1 MKKELIKSEKKKI
14 INYNILKKPVLDI
27 NDIKKILIHRFP
39 FLLVDKILHIDETK
53 IIGTKNITYNESFFQ
68 GHFPNNPIMPG
79 VLIIEAMGQVGGI
92 LVLKSIKNDL
102 KNSVLYFVGL
112 ENFKF
117 RRKVI
122 PGDVLIM
129 KMEFIV
135 PIKRGLAK
143 MKGEVYVGEE
153 LVCEGVLTAI
163 VGKK

>member
-1 MKKELIKSEKKKI
+1 
-14 INYNILKKPVLDI
+14 
-27 NDIKKILIHRFP
+27 
-39 FLLVDKILHIDETK
+39 
-53 IIGTKNITYNESFFQ
+53 
-68 GHFPNNPIMPG
+68 MPG

-92 LVLKSIKNDL
+92 LVLKSIKNYL

-135 PIKRGLAK
+135 PIKSGLAK

>member
-1 MKKELIKSEKKKI
+1 MAAIKRE
-14 INYNILKKPVLDI
+14 
-27 NDIKKILIHRFP
+27 
-39 FLLVDKILHIDETK
+39 
-53 IIGTKNITYNESFFQ
+53 IIGVNEDERISDDKLF
-68 GHFPNNPIMPG
+68 
-79 VLIIEAMGQVGGI
+79 
-92 LVLKSIKNDL
+92 LKSVKKDL
-102 KNSVLYFVGL
+102 KNNLLYFVGL

-122 PGDVLIM
+122 PGDILIM

-153 LVCEGVLTAI
+153 LVCEGILTAI

>member
-1 MKKELIKSEKKKI
+1 
-14 INYNILKKPVLDI
+14 
-27 NDIKKILIHRFP
+27 
-39 FLLVDKILHIDETK
+39 
-53 IIGTKNITYNESFFQ
+53 
-68 GHFPNNPIMPG
+68 MPG

>member
-1 MKKELIKSEKKKI
+1 MKTYTMSD
-14 INYNILKKPVLDI
+14 NPQTADI
-27 NDIKKILIHRFP
+27 NVIKKLIPHAYP
-39 FLLVDKILHIDETK
+39 FLLVDKIVEMNGDEYG
-53 IIGTKNITYNESFFQ
+53 IGVKNVTINEPFFQ
-68 GHFPNNPIMPG
+68 GHFPKNPIMPG

-92 LVLKSIKNDL
+92 LVLKSVKKDL
-102 KNSVLYFVGL
+102 KNNLLYFVGL

-122 PGDVLIM
+122 PGDILIM